1 MKLTIHIKLKPKFT
15 ESYFF
20 EGSNMQDE
28 TLDTQLE
35 DIQINAIIRNGP
47 QTFTAPVISISRR
60 GLKFSSKDIFRTGE
74 KLNLELQLDLGKLT
88 SILRVNGK
96 IVNMYENTED
106 ELLTDYEV
114 KYSFFGLLSKYSK
127 QHTKS
132 L

>member
-1 MKLTIHIKLKPKFT
+1 MKEDGI
-15 ESYFF
+15 
-20 EGSNMQDE
+20 
-28 TLDTQLE
+28 LDTQLE
-35 DIQINAIIRNGP
+35 DIHLTAIIRNGP

-60 GLKFSSKDIFRTGE
+60 GLRFTSQDIFRTGE

-96 IVNMYENTED
+96 IVNMYENEED

>member
-1 MKLTIHIKLKPKFT
+1 
-15 ESYFF
+15 
-20 EGSNMQDE
+20 MQDE

-35 DIQINAIIRNGP
+35 DIQITAIIRNGS
-47 QTFTAPVISISRR
+47 QVFSAPVISISRR
-60 GLKFSSKDIFRTGE
+60 GLKFTSRDIFRTGE

-96 IVNMYENTED
+96 IVNMFVNEED

-127 QHTKS
+127 QHTGDLK
-132 L
+132 

>member
-1 MKLTIHIKLKPKFT
+1 MN
-15 ESYFF
+15 E
-20 EGSNMQDE
+20 E
-28 TLDTQLE
+28 LDTQLE
-35 DIQINAIIRNGP
+35 DIQINAVIRNGS
-47 QTFTAPVISISRR
+47 QVFTAPVISISRR
-60 GLKFSSKDIFRTGE
+60 GLKFTSKDIFRTGE

-96 IVNMYENTED
+96 IVNMYENPED

-127 QHTKS
+127 QHTEN